1 MKVLLLQDVKGKGKK
16 GDVINVTDGY
26 ARNVLIA
33 KKLGVEATAG
43 ALNDFKLKTKNE
55 EKTAAENLAKA
66 QKIAESLQNKTIVI
80 PIKVGGAGR
89 AFGAVQAKEI
99 AEAVK
104 AQTGVEVDKRKIVV
118 DNPIK
123 ELGSYEVPL
132 KLHPA
137 VTAKLSIE
145 ITEQKGK

>member
-43 ALNDFKLKTKNE
+43 ALNDYKLKTKND
-55 EKTAAENLAKA
+55 EKPAAATLAKA
-66 QKIAESLQNKTIVI
+66 KNIAANVLNKKIVI
-80 PIKVGGAGR
+80 PIRVGGAGR

-104 AQTGVEVDKRKIVV
+104 TQTGVEVDKRKTVMES
-118 DNPIK
+118 PIK
-123 ELGSYEVPL
+123 ELGSYEIPL

-137 VTAKLSIE
+137 VTAKLNVE
-145 ITEQKGK
+145 ITELKEK